1 MFPKKMAQDQAK
13 AKAKTTA
20 APKGKAA
27 AAKPGAEGPKKKE
40 FERIPGTEIKQMKG
54 GVVVRVATKS
64 GVQFDPKSLKAVKKH
79 LTELGVQWQPA
90 QQQQKKKKG
99 PKEKKILTPEQIAD
113 RQKKNAEALAK
124 TLKAENRNIV
134 AQKFHKGEVVSRN
147 GFHAWVKPTN
157 IKDIPFEVEQK
168 MKVMNNEMR
177 AKAKEGKAIED
188 NVIYVRVNDIADEK
202 FRADFKKGTV
212 CQFKLYT
219 DTKGVGGCQ
228 VKA

>member
-13 AKAKTTA
+13 AKAKV

-27 AAKPGAEGPKKKE
+27 AAKPAAEGLKKGE
-40 FERIPGTEIKQMKG
+40 FEKIPGTEIKQMKG
-54 GVVVRVATKS
+54 GVTVRVATKS

-79 LTELGVQWQPA
+79 LTEIGVQWQPA
-90 QQQQKKKKG
+90 QPQKKKKQ
-99 PKEKKILTPEQIAD
+99 PKEKKILTPEQIAEK
-113 RQKKNAEALAK
+113 RKKNEEALAK
-124 TLKAENRNIV
+124 VLKAENRNIV
-134 AQKFHKGEVVSRN
+134 AQKFHKGEVVNRC

-157 IKDIPFEVEQK
+157 LKDIPFEVEQK

-188 NVIYVRVNDIADEK
+188 NVLYVRVSDIADEK

-219 DTKGVGGCQ
+219 DSKGVGGCQ